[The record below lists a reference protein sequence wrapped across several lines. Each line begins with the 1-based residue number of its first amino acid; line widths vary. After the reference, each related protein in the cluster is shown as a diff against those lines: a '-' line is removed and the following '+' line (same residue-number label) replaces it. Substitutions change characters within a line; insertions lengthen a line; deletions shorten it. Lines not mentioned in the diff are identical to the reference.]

1 MLRICNGISRLLEN
15 NALAL
20 TFLNREYSGK
30 RDQAPRK
37 IETPTNKKILHL
49 HFKNHNSMRKLFF
62 IASILLTTLVS
73 AQTNKAVKS
82 GEKFTYAASY
92 YMSGLMTQLA
102 QVTME
107 TETVKTSKSTLLH
120 LNCEAKTFS
129 KWDTFFKIRDSYEA
143 YVNPT
148 TLKPSLYKR
157 DILEGTYTKKEKY
170 IFKGNTIQSTV
181 KRKNMPEATNSFKTS
196 GSANDIVSTI
206 YLLRNV
212 DFSKMKPGQIKSF
225 TVVFDEKEMG
235 VSAKYMGKETVNAGN
250 LGKKVCYKISIGAK
264 TNKLKGTDK
273 NIIYLTADAA
283 KVPALIQFSIPVG
296 TGQLTLTNATGI

>member
-1 MLRICNGISRLLEN
+1 
-15 NALAL
+15 
-20 TFLNREYSGK
+20 
-30 RDQAPRK
+30 
-37 IETPTNKKILHL
+37 
-49 HFKNHNSMRKLFF
+49 
-62 IASILLTTLVS
+62 
-73 AQTNKAVKS
+73 
-82 GEKFTYAASY
+82 
-92 YMSGLMTQLA
+92 
-102 QVTME
+102 
-107 TETVKTSKSTLLH
+107 
-120 LNCEAKTFS
+120 
-129 KWDTFFKIRDSYEA
+129 
-143 YVNPT
+143 
-148 TLKPSLYKR
+148 
-157 DILEGTYTKKEKY
+157 
-170 IFKGNTIQSTV
+170 
-181 KRKNMPEATNSFKTS
+181 MPEATKSFQTS

-296 TGQLTLTNATGI
+296 TGQLTLTNATGL